1 MSGTNN
7 INFQN
12 SNSKINF
19 SFQNVLQPIGSK
31 FFDQS
36 EGSIFERKNVISELK
51 TLKIEKNGN
60 DCTKMI
66 FMNKLEYS

>member
-19 SFQNVLQPIGSK
+19 SFQKIFQSIRRKIFRQSK
-31 FFDQS
+31 
-36 EGSIFERKNVISELK
+36 GSIFERKNVIFELK
-51 TLKIEKNGN
+51 TLKIEKME
-60 DCTKMI
+60 MI
-66 FMNKLEYS
+66 ALK